1 VAIQIQFRRGT
12 ASEWTSNNP
21 LLAIGELGLEYDTG
35 KFKVGD
41 GVLNWTALPYSS
53 GPIGPQGPQGIQG
66 IQGPIGP
73 KGDTGEQGETGPQG
87 VTGDTGATG
96 PKGDK
101 GDKGDT
107 GATGPKGDKGDAAT
121 LTLGTASTGL
131 PGTDVVITNTGNSTD
146 AVFNFTIPRGTTI
159 TMGTV
164 TVGEPDTEPSV
175 TNSGTEDD
183 LILDFVVPRST
194 TVAVGTT
201 TTVDFD
207 QPASVVN
214 SGTTADIVLDFE
226 IPKGAGIVPGGADGQ
241 ILAKA
246 SGTDFDTEWVD
257 NYAEKTYYLVRN
269 NTGSTI
275 PKGTLVAASG
285 AEPSGRIDVAPFE
298 VTGLQDSELRVMGMA
313 VSNIG
318 NGVNGEVISLGTLVG
333 LDTRGSTASAI
344 AVGDETWAEGD
355 VLYAHPTVAGKLTKV
370 RPQHDLAVAFIT
382 VRHASAGQIAVR
394 IVPGNFHLEWLHD
407 VALDSPVNGQAI
419 TYQDGMWV
427 NATPASA
434 LDDLDDVTITSPVN
448 KQVLKYDG
456 TEWVNAPASGGV
468 NVSATTPID
477 PSEGDGWFYSEDGT
491 LFVRY
496 ADGDSTQW
504 VQPNAVLS
512 SQVEQRYYSPN
523 YIINGGMDI
532 WQRGASFTSIGYT
545 ADRWSVYRP
554 AGTTTVTKESTIVP
568 PDFNH
573 SIKLVQTGSTGSI
586 SILQSIE
593 SINSKPL
600 IGKTVT
606 ISAYVYGTVN
616 TDFAI
621 DVRADTVV
629 DKTPIG
635 PWSLSVVSASQ
646 NVGPSWTR
654 ISATGVVPENAKTL
668 RVGISA
674 LSPALSQPFYVTGVQ
689 LEEGTTASPFR
700 RNANSIQGELAACQR
715 YYYRFTQEVQ
725 YQIIGLAYSWGG
737 SELIVT
743 LPHPVEMRSPT
754 STTYSAPSATYF
766 LGNNTNYT
774 GATNPTAVWANRRFI
789 GFNFVG
795 TGAPTNQ
802 SAHFRPV
809 INAFFEV
816 SAEL

>member
-66 IQGPIGP
+66 IQGPVGP

-164 TVGEPDTEPSV
+164 TIGEPDTEPSV

-214 SGTTADIVLDFE
+214 SGTAADVVLDFE

-246 SGTDFDTEWVD
+246 SGADFDTEWVD

-285 AEPSGRIDVAPFE
+285 AEPSGRIDVAPFA

-318 NGVNGEVISLGTLVG
+318 NGINGEVISLGTLVG

-382 VRHASAGQIAVR
+382 VRHASSGQLAVR

-407 VALDSPVNGQAI
+407 VALDSP
-419 TYQDGMWV
+419 TD
-427 NATPASA
+427 
-434 LDDLDDVTITSPVN
+434 
-448 KQVLKYDG
+448 KQVLQYEASTQLWKNK
-456 TEWVNAPASGGV
+456 TASGGV
-468 NVSATTPID
+468 RVSEAEPEDTI
-477 PSEGDGWFYSEDGT
+477 SGDGWFYSEDGT

-523 YIINGGMDI
+523 YVINGGMDI
-532 WQRGASFTSIGYT
+532 WQRGTSFSGAGLLYC
-545 ADRWSVYRP
+545 ADRWTYWRDAYASGITASRQLTNDTTNLP
-554 AGTTTVTKESTIVP
+554 FQKFALRIQRTSGNTGTGLLYTNQPLEDDMST
-568 PDFNH
+568 
-573 SIKLVQTGSTGSI
+573 
-586 SILQSIE
+586 
-593 SINSKPL
+593 PL

-606 ISAYVYGTVN
+606 LSAWIRAGANFSGSAVNMIVRSGTGSNQPVNNMTGATTVAAGSRAISTTWQRFSVTGTVG
-616 TDFAI
+616 A
-621 DVRADTVV
+621 
-629 DKTPIG
+629 
-635 PWSLSVVSASQ
+635 
-646 NVGPSWTR
+646 
-654 ISATGVVPENAKTL
+654 SATQLGVEFNYAPTGTAGANDWFE
-668 RVGISA
+668 
-674 LSPALSQPFYVTGVQ
+674 VTGVQ

-715 YYYRFTQEVQ
+715 YYTRLTAGSAPGDSYAVMAHGWQRSGTNSDFIFQLPVELRSVPSVSQQGLEISDELVWAAAINSIGIFSYGTGRRNISVSVGHGSNGANYRVVNMRRVFNVTTGFIEFN
-725 YQIIGLAYSWGG
+725 
-737 SELIVT
+737 SEL
-743 LPHPVEMRSPT
+743 
-754 STTYSAPSATYF
+754 
-766 LGNNTNYT
+766 
-774 GATNPTAVWANRRFI
+774 
-789 GFNFVG
+789 
-795 TGAPTNQ
+795 
-802 SAHFRPV
+802 
-809 INAFFEV
+809 
-816 SAEL
+816 

>member
-1 VAIQIQFRRGT
+1 
-12 ASEWTSNNP
+12 
-21 LLAIGELGLEYDTG
+21 
-35 KFKVGD
+35 
-41 GVLNWTALPYSS
+41 
-53 GPIGPQGPQGIQG
+53 
-66 IQGPIGP
+66 
-73 KGDTGEQGETGPQG
+73 
-87 VTGDTGATG
+87 
-96 PKGDK
+96 
-101 GDKGDT
+101 
-107 GATGPKGDKGDAAT
+107 
-121 LTLGTASTGL
+121 
-131 PGTDVVITNTGNSTD
+131 
-146 AVFNFTIPRGTTI
+146 
-159 TMGTV
+159 
-164 TVGEPDTEPSV
+164 
-175 TNSGTEDD
+175 
-183 LILDFVVPRST
+183 
-194 TVAVGTT
+194 
-201 TTVDFD
+201 
-207 QPASVVN
+207 
-214 SGTTADIVLDFE
+214 
-226 IPKGAGIVPGGADGQ
+226 
-241 ILAKA
+241 
-246 SGTDFDTEWVD
+246 
-257 NYAEKTYYLVRN
+257 
-269 NTGSTI
+269 
-275 PKGTLVAASG
+275 
-285 AEPSGRIDVAPFE
+285 
-298 VTGLQDSELRVMGMA
+298 MGMA